1 MSTEQSAVTAV
12 SVFQSAY
19 PVYIHYFSQ
28 AKGGVTI
35 VSRYPTKGCLVV
47 KTTLGKEVFEDT
59 TYFRNDSAV
68 WRFAKKV
75 GKPYE
80 EA

>member
-1 MSTEQSAVTAV
+1 
-12 SVFQSAY
+12 
-19 PVYIHYFSQ
+19 
-28 AKGGVTI
+28 
-35 VSRYPTKGCLVV
+35 LVV